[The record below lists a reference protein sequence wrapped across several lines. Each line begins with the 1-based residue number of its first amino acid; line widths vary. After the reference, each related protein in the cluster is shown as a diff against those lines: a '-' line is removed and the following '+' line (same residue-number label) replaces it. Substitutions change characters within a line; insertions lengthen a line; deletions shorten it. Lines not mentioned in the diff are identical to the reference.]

1 MNTNFNIHDGKTY
14 IYTLKDGYDMG
25 DEIIVGDRK
34 FEVLEIDQVN
44 GLMLI
49 RETEA

>member
-1 MNTNFNIHDGKTY
+1 MSFNFDIHDGKTY

-25 DEIIVGDRK
+25 DEIIVGDKK
-34 FEVLEIDQVN
+34 FEILEIDQAN

-49 RETEA
+49 REI